1 MFGLAIRSVN
11 HNLVKSSTAVMSWLI
26 YSSALEWAKISSAP
40 KPLLSLAVMLISGK
54 ELLIL
59 ISCTKSDRVPEKV
72 AEKVVKGWGKG
83 LPTCGGIFCLCGN
96 LNKI

>member
-1 MFGLAIRSVN
+1 M
-11 HNLVKSSTAVMSWLI
+11 VKSSTAVMSWLI

-72 AEKVVKGWGKG
+72 AEKVAEKVVKGWGKG